1 MHKKIQLSG
10 IGTRTNY
17 LPINEIP
24 DSTSWSY
31 MTIEPPGINANTLF
45 KNILLEFYPDIQRGI
60 DRTILRVSQL
70 TDNVNCIRFHKNF
83 SL

>member
-1 MHKKIQLSG
+1 
-10 IGTRTNY
+10 
-17 LPINEIP
+17 
-24 DSTSWSY
+24 
-31 MTIEPPGINANTLF
+31 MTIEPPGIDANTLF

-70 TDNVNCIRFHKNF
+70 TDNVNCIRFQKNF